1 MDKQESHQNIQ
12 LHAVCMLCDLHSS
25 ICRNKT
31 CSSYPVQISRTSHL
45 PRPPPY
51 PRQGNRRCSRVG
63 VHGEDSVS
71 QMLHHSC
78 DGETSGISLPGPF
91 PLTQDFFLDGRS
103 WCGAGETRG
112 CQVAERKVKQVE
124 SMFLSMSYLFWWL
137 LSLVTE
143 SAGCCK

>member
-1 MDKQESHQNIQ
+1 MLSACCVTFTVASVIIK
-12 LHAVCMLCDLHSS
+12 HAVLALS
-25 ICRNKT
+25 RFLGYLT
-31 CSSYPVQISRTSHL
+31 CPDPL
-45 PRPPPY
+45 PIPDRETEDVV
-51 PRQGNRRCSRVG
+51 GG

-71 QMLHHSC
+71 QMLHHCC